1 MDGEEELYETFKIFA
16 NNENEAIGRQELQDV
31 MQVLGEDAT
40 DEEVDMMM
48 LIADPDGNNQISKDE
63 FIHCFQNLLDE
74 NRER

>member
-1 MDGEEELYETFKIFA
+1 MKQLDGEEELYETFKIFA

-48 LIADPDGNNQISKDE
+48 LIADPDGNNLISKDE
-63 FIHCFQNLLDE
+63 FIDCF
-74 NRER
+74 